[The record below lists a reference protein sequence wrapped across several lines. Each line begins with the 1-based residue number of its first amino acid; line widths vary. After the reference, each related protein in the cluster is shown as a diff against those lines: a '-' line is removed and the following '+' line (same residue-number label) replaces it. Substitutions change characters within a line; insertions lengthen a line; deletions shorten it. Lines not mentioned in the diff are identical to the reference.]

1 MLKVPTHVAA
11 SGELHPSAV
20 FSEPEVALLWSDPD
34 GDGSVAEY
42 METLTPENPTII
54 DREVDEDGGL
64 LEPGHWDLD
73 EADGLLNERG
83 YRRTDDWQLAGEG
96 YYHAPVET
104 LDDEAQRDEEPQVT
118 MTPYEVGAARAL
130 LGLTIPAAGEAL
142 GINPETFR
150 NWEYGRA
157 AIPEDKARQLYALIE
172 QTARV
177 VYELKREMEALVTRE
192 HPNSC
197 VLSVPRADV
206 GAPEGMPASWWRMVA
221 ARVQADL
228 PVIRI
233 ANEEAK

>member
-1 MLKVPTHVAA
+1 MLKVPNFAAA
-11 SGELHPSAV
+11 SGELRPSAV
-20 FSEPEVALLWSDPD
+20 FSEPEVVLLWSDPD
-34 GDGSVAEY
+34 GDGGAADH
-42 METLTPENPTII
+42 METLTPESPTII
-54 DREVDEDGGL
+54 GCEVDEDGGL

-83 YRRTDDWQLAGEG
+83 FRRTEEWRLAGDG
-96 YYHAPVET
+96 YYQASVEP
-104 LDDEAQRDEEPQVT
+104 LDGEVRHGEEPQVT

-157 AIPEDKARQLYALIE
+157 AIPEDKARQLYELIE

-177 VYELKREMEALVTRE
+177 VDELKREMEAQVTRT

-228 PVIRI
+228 PVIEI
-233 ANEEAK
+233 ANE